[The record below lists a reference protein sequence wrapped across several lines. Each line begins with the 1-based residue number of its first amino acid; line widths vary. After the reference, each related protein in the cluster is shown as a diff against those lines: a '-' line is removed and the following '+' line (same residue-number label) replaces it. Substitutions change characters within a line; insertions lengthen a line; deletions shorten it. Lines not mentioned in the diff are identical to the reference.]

1 MNVSIQNSKARR
13 LIHRQSLTF
22 SNSSL
27 EEEKIEV
34 WAGLWHRK
42 DTVGGSS
49 GSLLEEEE
57 LEDEQGGEELT
68 VKTKER
74 EAGNHQ
80 KAEDAVNDLMTPLP
94 SNPVR
99 LLTSR

>member
-1 MNVSIQNSKARR
+1 MG
-13 LIHRQSLTF
+13 
-22 SNSSL
+22 
-27 EEEKIEV
+27 
-34 WAGLWHRK
+34 GLWHRK